1 MDHDMATCPCYKDAV
16 TLIDV
21 RADTN
26 RIRMEVQQ
34 LLTHVSECA
43 AVLNDERI
51 DLASWIDAIQDQLA
65 LASRMLDRLPRN

>member
-26 RIRMEVQQ
+26 RIRMEAQRM
-34 LLTHVSECA
+34 LTHISECVA
-43 AVLNDERI
+43 ILNDEHI
-51 DLASWIDAIQDQLA
+51 DVASWIDAIQDQLA
-65 LASRMLDRLPRN
+65 LASRTLDKLPRN